1 MFENEDARKVHTVY
15 SKSRNQILQCY
26 DWQKKHF
33 DQTVQRDMR
42 TYGNTWKIATGQ
54 QDGYAAFAGLYLFLQ
69 ISTIKW

>member
-1 MFENEDARKVHTVY
+1 MLWLTEKTFWSNR
-15 SKSRNQILQCY
+15 
-26 DWQKKHF
+26 
-33 DQTVQRDMR
+33 RDMR